1 MSEMKTSKVKGS
13 ISLVN
18 MSDIVK
24 TAGVGIKNTEVYY
37 ATSNSGTVPP
47 ELEDASLKTE
57 LNGEIITLSFASLGT
72 SFLLE
77 DEVLFGY
84 QNGKKIPLILEN
96 GNIIGT
102 KGWQLGIIPEVAPG
116 EYLWSKTVYYF
127 TNGNISTTYGV
138 SRQGEQGPQG
148 IPGPQA
154 AMYKLASNYSEILG
168 FVQKGEK
175 PSEDEVVFSPN
186 KISFFVLQENA
197 QKVNTKVKLIK
208 DNFRIQLYVPET
220 GEEPQDVKNDCFDLN
235 ENGDECIINLE
246 PNSTFRTNYPL
257 TEKYE
262 VIIIYSY
269 TLETEEETFYLTNY
283 VNIRYGLTKDMAQF
297 SLEANGI
304 VQAVRNS
311 KMEFTADG
319 LKIYNGGFEIVKKEG
334 NNPEIQLLNFDKTGN
349 LKVSG
354 IIDALGGTIGG
365 FNIESDRLYS
375 KAKIKIDDPDD
386 SNNKIETDNPAIV
399 INGNNGEII
408 ADQITLGTGA
418 KIDNYIQLG
427 TDAYIRNPD
436 INNGVFLE
444 SKNLSVSNEGKM
456 KIGKI
461 ELSGGTN
468 KGEDAYI
475 RDIGDKWRIQGDG
488 KAIFN
493 DVYANN
499 VHLQDTIL
507 EIGTVQSLGSLMLFK
522 DSWTTQSIEKDNEA
536 TYFIVDGRIC
546 LYADDWIYTPE
557 GPFKIEEITYFE
569 APMNF
574 TKIKLY
580 KSYPISQDVQE
591 IIFTKFGKSY
601 KALQTA
607 DLSEEEVES
616 NLTKDGFI
624 ISILGSE
631 VITDINRTFASS
643 NSLTISDFTEK
654 NDNLE
659 YRKRLVLGQL
669 DGIKLDKEN
678 SCSGLGLYADNVFLK
693 GSLTTRTEKNSY
705 AGINTNT
712 SVKPKLNQL
721 NDETKIVFWAG
732 ASSSSSEDIQ
742 EAPFFITAGG
752 SLYAQ
757 KGIFKGEIRAA
768 DIYTAKIHGI
778 NNDGDASSLI
788 VYDDSNGV
796 IFMEH
801 AEEGEKETF
810 SITTKGLARAEKPII
825 EIGDDISFHG
835 DQLLLGKDSSL
846 LITEKGLTSF
856 ITKND
861 LTFSNFYQHFD
872 EDGIVFGGSEEAS
885 KLLAIKEDGVHLIV
899 PNLFY
904 DGNGVSNEAIIQ
916 YKKVTDGLD
925 LFVVQD

>member
-116 EYLWSKTVYYF
+116 DYLWSKTVYYF

-208 DNFRIQLYVPET
+208 DNFRIQLYVPKT
-220 GEEPQDVKNDCFDLN
+220 GEEPQDVRNDCFDLN

-319 LKIYNGGFEIVKKEG
+319 LKIYNGGFEIVKKEQD
-334 NNPEIQLLNFDKTGN
+334 NPEEIQLLNFDEIGN
-349 LKVSG
+349 LKVSV

-365 FNIESDRLYS
+365 LNIESDRLYS

-461 ELSGGTN
+461 ELYGGTN

-522 DSWTTQSIEKDNEA
+522 DSWTTERIEVVEGKSH
-536 TYFIVDGRIC
+536 FIISGITNLV
-546 LYADDWIYTPE
+546 ADDWIYTPE
-557 GPFKIEEITYFE
+557 GPFKVSSVEYSDLNSTRIALYKLYPKTEEEIV
-569 APMNF
+569 F
-574 TKIKLY
+574 TKLGKPYEVL
-580 KSYPISQDVQE
+580 QTTDLVQE
-591 IIFTKFGKSY
+591 EKTTELNS
-601 KALQTA
+601 
-607 DLSEEEVES
+607 
-616 NLTKDGFI
+616 DGFI
-624 ISILGSE
+624 ISILGSALA
-631 VITDINRTFASS
+631 TDINRSFASG
-643 NSLTISDFTEK
+643 NSLTISDFVEK
-654 NDNLE
+654 YDNLT

-669 DGIKLDKEN
+669 EGVEFEDGIQ
-678 SCSGLGLYADNVFLK
+678 CSGLGLYADNVFLK
-693 GSLTTRTEKNSY
+693 GSLTTKTGKNSY
-705 AGINTNT
+705 AGINTNA
-712 SVKPKLNQL
+712 SVKAKSGQL
-721 NDETKIVFWAG
+721 GGDETEIVFWAG
-732 ASSSSSEDIQ
+732 ANSSSAEDIQ
-742 EAPFFITAGG
+742 KAPFFITAGG

-768 DIYTAKIHGI
+768 DIYAAKIHGI

-801 AEEGEKETF
+801 ATEKEPEKETF
-810 SITTKGLARAEKPII
+810 SITTKGLARAKKHFI

-835 DQLLLGKDSSL
+835 DQLRLGKDSSL

-872 EDGIVFGGSEEAS
+872 KDGIVFGGSEEAS
-885 KLLAIKEDGVHLIV
+885 KLLAIKKDGVHLIV

-904 DGNGVSNEAIIQ
+904 DGNGGSNEAIIQ

-925 LFVVQD
+925 LFVV